1 MKPYIAN
8 SLARPSPWSSQ
19 LNCKVNA
26 GAPWRGQV
34 GHRGDGVRAASS
46 QAEALPVRVGWAV
59 HSCPS
64 VLYVQANGDAPA
76 LTTTHAPCKPGPGL
90 SRRLWVRRTV
100 RSSVP
105 CTMCLPPS
113 MCASFSPTR
122 GGELNQAA
130 GWEKACECVCRQVLG
145 GKKRQ
150 HTPVRQSLK

>member
-8 SLARPSPWSSQ
+8 SLARPSVWSSQ

-46 QAEALPVRVGWAV
+46 QAEALPVRVGRAA
-59 HSCPS
+59 HSCPW
-64 VLYVQANGDAPA
+64 VLYVQANGAAPA
-76 LTTTHAPCKPGPGL
+76 LTTTHALCKPGPGL

-113 MCASFSPTR
+113 MRPRVGESSTR
-122 GGELNQAA
+122 Q
-130 GWEKACECVCRQVLG
+130 QG
-145 GKKRQ
+145 GKR
-150 HTPVRQSLK
+150 HVNVFVGRFWGARRGNTPQ